1 VTTRTGRY
9 TPEQYERWHIRICA
23 RCGRKAGLSAN
34 WSDGPICRSCYDR
47 AARTYGRCP
56 GCQAERLLPGRRG
69 DGAAVCRDCAGITR
83 DFFCSRCG
91 FEGLLLGGRLCERCT
106 LTDRLTAVL
115 DDGTGRVS
123 PPLVPLFDALRA
135 MPKPNAGLRWL
146 RGAQVRDLLEGLAGG
161 RIPLTHEA
169 LHPLPNWRAVAYLR
183 DLLMA
188 CGALPTID
196 KQLLHHET
204 WLHRQLAE
212 LDGQPHARL
221 LRQFATWSQLPR
233 LRHQASTR
241 PLTTHSRRAAAEQF
255 TQARLFL
262 AWLDEHGR
270 TPETPSQADIDD
282 WHVTHLDHAKRSLR
296 AFLAWAM
303 SSGQLPRRDLPRL
316 QILRAE
322 PLTQRARLDL
332 VKAVLTSETGSPATR
347 AAACLMLLYAQPASR
362 IVRLTVDDITRD
374 GDEVLLR
381 LGDPPVP
388 VPEPFAALLL
398 AAAAQRS
405 NMTTA
410 TNPDSRW
417 LFPGRRAGQP
427 LHPGGLLDH
436 IRALGI
442 PNQAARTATLRQ
454 LVLQAPAPVV
464 AQALGYHPVTTQRH
478 RAEAGGTW
486 TRYAPGD
493 HGKRAHPAT
502 RQEPR

>member
-1 VTTRTGRY
+1 
-9 TPEQYERWHIRICA
+9 
-23 RCGRKAGLSAN
+23 
-34 WSDGPICRSCYDR
+34 
-47 AARTYGRCP
+47 
-56 GCQAERLLPGRRG
+56 
-69 DGAAVCRDCAGITR
+69 
-83 DFFCSRCG
+83 
-91 FEGLLLGGRLCERCT
+91 GGRLCERCT
-106 LTDRLTAVL
+106 LTDQLTAVL
-115 DDGTGRVS
+115 DDGTGNVT
-123 PPLVPLFDALRA
+123 PPLEPLFNALRA
-135 MPKPNAGLRWL
+135 TPTPKS
-146 RGAQVRDLLEGLAGG
+146 GLAWLGNLRVRELLADLATG
-161 RIPLTHEA
+161 RIDLTHEA
-169 LHPLPNWRAVAYLR
+169 LHPLPNWRTVAYLR

-188 CGALPTID
+188 CGALPAVD

-241 PLTTHSRRAAAEQF
+241 PLTTHSRKTAAEQF

-262 AWLDEHGR
+262 AWLDEHGQ
-270 TPETPSQADIDD
+270 TPDTLAQADIDD
-282 WHVTHLDHAKRSLR
+282 WHATHLDHAKRSLR
-296 AFLAWAM
+296 AFLTWAI

-316 QILRAE
+316 QIARAE

-332 VKAVLTSETGSPATR
+332 VKAVLTSDTGSSATR
-347 AAACLMLLYAQPASR
+347 AAACLILLYAQPTSR

-374 GDEVLLR
+374 GDKVLLR

-398 AAAAQRS
+398 AAADQRD

-427 LHPGGLLDH
+427 LHPGSLLDH
-436 IRALGI
+436 IRALGV
-442 PNQAARTATLRQ
+442 PNQAARTAALRQ

-464 AQALGYHPVTTQRH
+464 AQALGYHPVVR
-478 RAEAGGTW
+478 
-486 TRYAPGD
+486 
-493 HGKRAHPAT
+493 
-502 RQEPR
+502 

>member
-1 VTTRTGRY
+1 MTARTGRY
-9 TPEQYERWHIRICA
+9 TAEQYERWHIRVCA
-23 RCGRKAGLSAN
+23 RCARRASLSAN

-56 GCQAERLLPGRRG
+56 GCAAERLLPGRRG
-69 DGAAVCRDCAGITR
+69 DGTALCRDCAGITR

-106 LTDRLTAVL
+106 LTDQLTTAL
-115 DDGTGRVS
+115 DDGTGNVS
-123 PPLVPLFDALRA
+123 PPLMPLLDAVRA
-135 MPKPNAGLRWL
+135 MPRPKSGLAWL
-146 RGAQVRDLLEGLAGG
+146 RNARVRELLADLAAG
-161 RIPLTHEA
+161 RIELTHEA
-169 LHPLPNWRAVAYLR
+169 LHPLPNWRTVAYLR

-188 CGALPTID
+188 CGALPTVD

-204 WLHRQLAE
+204 WLHRQLTE

-233 LRHQASTR
+233 LRHRAAAR
-241 PLTTHSRRAAAEQF
+241 PLTTHSRKTAAEQF

-262 AWLDEHGR
+262 TWLDERGR
-270 TPETPSQADIDD
+270 TPATLAQADVDG
-282 WHVTHLDHAKRSLR
+282 WHATHLDHAKRSLR
-296 AFLAWAM
+296 AFLTWAM
-303 SSGQLPRRDLPRL
+303 SSGQLPHRDLPRL
-316 QILRAE
+316 RIARAE
-322 PLTQRARLDL
+322 PLTQRHRLDL
-332 VKAVLTSETGSPATR
+332 VKAVLTSETGTSSTR

-362 IVRLTVDDITRD
+362 IVRLTVDDITTDD
-374 GDEVLLR
+374 GQVLLR

-405 NMTTA
+405 NMNTA

-427 LHPGGLLDH
+427 MHPGSLLDH
-436 IRALGI
+436 IRTLGI
-442 PNQAARTATLRQ
+442 PNQAARTAALRQ

-464 AQALGYHPVTTQRH
+464 AQALGYHPTTTQWH
-478 RAEAGGTW
+478 RADAGGTW
-486 TRYAPGD
+486 THYAPGD
-493 HGKRAHPAT
+493 HG
-502 RQEPR
+502 RQTPTAR